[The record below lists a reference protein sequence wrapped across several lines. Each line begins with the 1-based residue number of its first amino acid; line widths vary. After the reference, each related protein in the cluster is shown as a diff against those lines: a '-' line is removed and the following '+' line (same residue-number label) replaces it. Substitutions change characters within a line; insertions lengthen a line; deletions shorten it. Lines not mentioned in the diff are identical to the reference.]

1 MKIFARLHQVILI
14 AVLLVIDGR
23 RAEGQVLNFSVTSS
37 ASAVMVSNSLTFT
50 INITNFTSLAI
61 SDLVITDSLPSS
73 VQITSYNVLG
83 VDGVVGVIESNMVTF
98 SLLVFPQGDVLNI
111 TVNTEPDAA
120 GLITNTVTISSQ
132 DLSSNSVAN
141 LVVEVTNTI
150 VDANLGVSLP
160 SQQPVFTN
168 DLTAYTITVTNAGP
182 EDAPNVTLTNTLP
195 PGVIFESV
203 SPTNQAFTVAG
214 SNLLFNLGTIASGSF
229 SNLQIN
235 LEPTNSGVLPYSAS
249 VGSASVA
256 NTSTLAT
263 TATNSLTVL
272 TFVSGVLTAVTNSG
286 QSINFQNGLEEQS
299 VLLSNISATNVTAA
313 RVIVTGLPKQL
324 YNAVGTNSGDPFVV
338 YTAPLA
344 APLAPGQSIR
354 LLLQY
359 NPRGSFPFTNSQLQA
374 FPVPVPNLTPPVT
387 TATSTNI
394 NISGIFQLPSG
405 NILIEF
411 PAARGQA
418 YTVVYSDNASF
429 SNSMVAPPA
438 IVAPANIL
446 QWIDYGPPTT
456 ASSPTNTSARFYR
469 IIQNP

>member
-1 MKIFARLHQVILI
+1 MKIFARLPQVILI
-14 AVLLVIDGR
+14 AVLLVVAGR
-23 RAEGQVLNFSVTSS
+23 RAEGQILNFSVTSS
-37 ASAVMVSNSLTFT
+37 SSAVMVSNALTFT
-50 INITNFTSLAI
+50 INVTNFNPIDI
-61 SDLVITDSLPSS
+61 SNLTITDSLPSS
-73 VQITSYNVLG
+73 VQITSFNVLG
-83 VDGVVGVIESNMVTF
+83 VDGVVGVIQTNIVTF
-98 SLLVFPQGDVLNI
+98 SLFIFPQASVLNI
-111 TVNTEPDAA
+111 TVTTEPDAA
-120 GLITNTVTISSQ
+120 GLITNTVTISSP
-132 DLSSNSVAN
+132 DLFSNAVAN
-141 LVVEVTNTI
+141 LVVDVTNTI

-182 EDAPNVTLTNTLP
+182 DDAPNVMMTNMLP
-195 PGVIFESV
+195 PGVILESV
-203 SPTNQAFTVAG
+203 SPTNQAFTIAG
-214 SNLLFNLGTIASGSF
+214 SNLLFNLGTIASGSS
-229 SNLQIN
+229 SNVQIN

-256 NTSTLAT
+256 NISALPT

-299 VLLSNISATNVTAA
+299 ILLSNISATNVTAA
-313 RVIVTGLPKQL
+313 RVIVTDLPRQL
-324 YNAVGTNSGDPFVV
+324 YNAVGTNSGNPFVV

-344 APLAPGQSIR
+344 APLAPGQSIS

-374 FPVPVPNLTPPVT
+374 FPVPLPNLTPPVT

-394 NISGIFQLPSG
+394 NISGIFRLPGG

-411 PAARGQA
+411 PATPGQA
-418 YTVVYSDNASF
+418 YTVVYSDNAAF
-429 SNSMVAPPA
+429 SNSMVATPA

-446 QWIDYGPPTT
+446 QWIDYGPPATV
-456 ASSPTNTSARFYR
+456 AAPTNTSARFYR